1 MVPDSSPRASKG
13 VLALAWR
20 LLSHFFARG
29 PAFLG
34 CILFRWVRAS
44 APAGCSPRGLGGVV
58 SLLRGLNAS
67 RNASAGLVVPSCELA
82 VARVYGRV
90 PSSRAGMLTLST
102 VRPEPGLREQP
113 PSLCTGREGDQG
125 QTRLFYIRPC
135 VAFPQ
140 GGGGESA
147 MLPSMGTEHGV
158 SGELQ
163 AGNPSGRP
171 CPVRWGSARGPE
183 ARPKVPAGDLPDPV
197 PWRRGPRARCLPP
210 MGFRYKIVPAGLGNV
225 LGYLGS
231 AARALV
237 MYRTYP
243 WSSLALCLRRL

>member
-1 MVPDSSPRASKG
+1 M
-13 VLALAWR
+13 
-20 LLSHFFARG
+20 
-29 PAFLG
+29 
-34 CILFRWVRAS
+34 
-44 APAGCSPRGLGGVV
+44 PRGL
-58 SLLRGLNAS
+58 SAFRD
-67 RNASAGLVVPSCELA
+67 ASAGLVVPSCELA

-102 VRPEPGLREQP
+102 VWPEPVFARAAPEPLHRARGRSGTDSAFLHTPLR
-113 PSLCTGREGDQG
+113 
-125 QTRLFYIRPC
+125 RLSARRR
-135 VAFPQ
+135 
-140 GGGGESA
+140 GESA
-147 MLPSMGTEHGV
+147 MLPSEGAEHGV

-197 PWRRGPRARCLPP
+197 PWRRGPRARCLPL
-210 MGFRYKIVPAGLGNV
+210 MGFRYKIAPAGLGNV

-243 WSSLALCLRRL
+243 WSSLARCLRRL

>member
-13 VLALAWR
+13 VLILAWR

-34 CILFRWVRAS
+34 CVLFRWVRAS

-102 VRPEPGLREQP
+102 VWPEPGLREQP

-140 GGGGESA
+140 GGGGKA
-147 MLPSMGTEHGV
+147 PCCPRWAPNMV
-158 SGELQ
+158 SPASCRQVIRVDVRAPFVRGRLEAQRRAQKYLRVSE
-163 AGNPSGRP
+163 AAVNPSGASLRT
-171 CPVRWGSARGPE
+171 
-183 ARPKVPAGDLPDPV
+183 PDQ
-197 PWRRGPRARCLPP
+197 
-210 MGFRYKIVPAGLGNV
+210 
-225 LGYLGS
+225 
-231 AARALV
+231 
-237 MYRTYP
+237 
-243 WSSLALCLRRL
+243 

>member
-20 LLSHFFARG
+20 LWLHF
-29 PAFLG
+29 G

-44 APAGCSPRGLGGVV
+44 PPAGCSPRGLGGVV

-113 PSLCTGREGDQG
+113 PSLRIEREDGQG
-125 QTRLFYIRPC
+125 QTRLFTYAPASPFRKEE
-135 VAFPQ
+135 
-140 GGGGESA
+140 GGSA
-147 MLPSMGTEHGV
+147 MLPSEGAEHGV
-158 SGELQ
+158 FSELLT
-163 AGNPSGRP
+163 GNPSGRP
-171 CPVRWGSARGPE
+171 CPIR
-183 ARPKVPAGDLPDPV
+183 
-197 PWRRGPRARCLPP
+197 
-210 MGFRYKIVPAGLGNV
+210 
-225 LGYLGS
+225 
-231 AARALV
+231 
-237 MYRTYP
+237 
-243 WSSLALCLRRL
+243 

>member
-20 LLSHFFARG
+20 LSSHFFARG

-58 SLLRGLNAS
+58 SLLRGLNAL

-82 VARVYGRV
+82 VARVYGRG

-113 PSLCTGREGDQG
+113 PSLRTGREGDQG
-125 QTRLFYIRPC
+125 QTRLFYIRPY

-140 GGGGESA
+140 GGGGRAPCYPRWAPNMVSPVSCKRVIRVDVRA
-147 MLPSMGTEHGV
+147 PFVGGRLGAQRHAQKYLRVICRTRSPGDGV
-158 SGELQ
+158 RGLDASL
-163 AGNPSGRP
+163 
-171 CPVRWGSARGPE
+171 RWDSVTRSFP
-183 ARPKVPAGDLPDPV
+183 
-197 PWRRGPRARCLPP
+197 
-210 MGFRYKIVPAGLGNV
+210 
-225 LGYLGS
+225 
-231 AARALV
+231 LV
-237 MYRTYP
+237 SEM
-243 WSSLALCLRRL
+243 S

>member
-34 CILFRWVRAS
+34 CISFRWVRAS

-58 SLLRGLNAS
+58 LLLRGLNAL

-82 VARVYGRV
+82 VARVHGRG

-113 PSLCTGREGDQG
+113 PSLRTGREDDQG
-125 QTRLFYIRPC
+125 QTRLFTYAPTSPFRKEE
-135 VAFPQ
+135 
-140 GGGGESA
+140 G
-147 MLPSMGTEHGV
+147 
-158 SGELQ
+158 
-163 AGNPSGRP
+163 
-171 CPVRWGSARGPE
+171 GSAPCYPRWAPNMVSPVSCKRVIRVDVRAPFVRGRLGAQRHAQKYLRVICRTRSP
-183 ARPKVPAGDLPDPV
+183 GDGV
-197 PWRRGPRARCLPP
+197 RGLDASLRWDSVTRSFP
-210 MGFRYKIVPAGLGNV
+210 
-225 LGYLGS
+225 
-231 AARALV
+231 LV
-237 MYRTYP
+237 SEM
-243 WSSLALCLRRL
+243 S

>member
-13 VLALAWR
+13 VLVLGWR
-20 LLSHFFARG
+20 LLSHIFARG

-34 CILFRWVRAS
+34 CVLFRWVRAS

-90 PSSRAGMLTLST
+90 PSSWAGMLTLST
-102 VRPEPGLREQP
+102 VWPEPGLREQP
-113 PSLCTGREGDQG
+113 PSLCTGREDGHG

-140 GGGGESA
+140 GGGGKA
-147 MLPSMGTEHGV
+147 PCCPRRVPNMV
-158 SGELQ
+158 SPVSCWRVIRVD
-163 AGNPSGRP
+163 ARAPFVRGRL
-171 CPVRWGSARGPE
+171 VAR
-183 ARPKVPAGDLPDPV
+183 RRTPKVPAGDSPDPV
-197 PWRRGPRARCLPP
+197 P
-210 MGFRYKIVPAGLGNV
+210 F
-225 LGYLGS
+225 
-231 AARALV
+231 
-237 MYRTYP
+237 
-243 WSSLALCLRRL
+243 